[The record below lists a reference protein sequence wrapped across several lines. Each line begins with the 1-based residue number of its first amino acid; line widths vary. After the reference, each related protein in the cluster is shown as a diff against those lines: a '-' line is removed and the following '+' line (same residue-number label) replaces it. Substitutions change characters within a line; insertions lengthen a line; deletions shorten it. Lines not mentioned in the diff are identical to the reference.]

1 LILWLTDIYRASEL
15 KFKIMILLITCLLF
29 ICFES
34 VTEALIK
41 MYCPKLS
48 KVIFLWW
55 LQWIIAIAL
64 FGIWLFA
71 IALPF
76 DGYYVPVIKLILG
89 FIFVRFL
96 IFDFA
101 YNITSGL
108 PLMFYGTT
116 KWYDRIMK
124 SLGNYGIMWKV
135 ICGIIGIIFLFGK
148 S

>member
-1 LILWLTDIYRASEL
+1 
-15 KFKIMILLITCLLF
+15 MILLITALLF
-29 ICFES
+29 ILAEAIS
-34 VTEALIK
+34 EALIK
-41 MYCPKLS
+41 KRYS
-48 KVIFLWW
+48 DSFIFKWW

-64 FGIWLFA
+64 FGIWLFV

-76 DGYYVPVIKLILG
+76 DKYYVPVIKLILG

-116 KWYDRIMK
+116 KLYDRIMAK
-124 SLGNYGIMWKV
+124 LGGWGIMMKF
-135 ICGIIGIIFLFGK
+135 ILGIIGICFLIGIQ
-148 S
+148 